1 MSLVH
6 NREPKMKEAISI
18 LLLFLNCINVSKA
31 KIYKKLNHHSPAPNI
46 FLKCTEMV
54 INHADNLPLQEG
66 PQLLLFF
73 PLGRSS
79 GRVPRPLPPHP
90 PTQTQEAGL
99 SRTSGHSCTGSSM
112 SDS

>member
-1 MSLVH
+1 
-6 NREPKMKEAISI
+6 MKEAISI

-54 INHADNLPLQEG
+54 INHADNLLLQEG

-79 GRVPRPLPPHP
+79 GRVPRPLPPKP
-90 PTQTQEAGL
+90 RRPASPAPLGTAAQAQA
-99 SRTSGHSCTGSSM
+99 
-112 SDS
+112 